1 MFIPSKNK
9 NNNNSPVFEVIILTI
24 ITVILVAIV
33 YVVVFN
39 IGDNV
44 SETSDATVQL
54 TQVDDGIQATVIRNE
69 NVESF
74 LLSGSY
80 DDEFDDGD
88 EPTMESVGDS
98 AIYLEKYDDDNL
110 DSKATLNDG
119 DTISVIAILENGT
132 EEVLTSTQ
140 YNA

>member
-9 NNNNSPVFEVIILTI
+9 NNNSPIAEVIILTV
-24 ITVILVAIV
+24 ITIILVSIV

-44 SETSDATVQL
+44 SSETSDATVQL

-69 NVESF
+69 NVDSF
-74 LLSGSY
+74 ILSGSY
-80 DDEFDDGD
+80 DDKIQD
-88 EPTMESVGDS
+88 EHKPTMKNVGDS
-98 AIYLEKYDDDNL
+98 AIYLEKYNNNNL

-119 DTISVIAILENGT
+119 DTVYVIAILENGT

-140 YNA
+140 YKA

>member
-9 NNNNSPVFEVIILTI
+9 NNNSPIVEVIILTV
-24 ITVILVAIV
+24 ITVILVSIV

-69 NVESF
+69 NVDSF
-74 LLSGSY
+74 ILSGSY
-80 DDEFDDGD
+80 DDKIQD
-88 EPTMESVGDS
+88 EHKPTMKNVGDS
-98 AIYLEKYDDDNL
+98 AIYLEKYNNNNL

-119 DTISVIAILENGT
+119 DTVYVIAILENGT

-140 YNA
+140 YKS